1 MDGFGTLCS
10 VKIVT
15 PEKDDERRK
24 KRAARRSIKD
34 VPVAAF
40 LALGH
45 AALSHA
51 RETPKSITFWR
62 PFTSG
67 TITFHS
73 KGASLIFLKLVL
85 LKPQIASVLCSGLIH
100 SSNMLLLS
108 SCYEKK
114 VCSSLCYQAL
124 AAKRGRRS
132 IRVGRSPCELRSFRI
147 RFYKKTPGVG
157 VPLALVQTGRMP
169 DKLDREDS

>member
-1 MDGFGTLCS
+1 MDGLGTLCS
-10 VKIVT
+10 VKIVV
-15 PEKDDERRK
+15 PEKDDV
-24 KRAARRSIKD
+24 KRNKSAARRSIND

-40 LALGH
+40 YALGH
-45 AALSHA
+45 ASLSEA
-51 RETPKSITFWR
+51 RETPKNITLWR

-85 LKPQIASVLCSGLIH
+85 LKPQTASVLCSGLIH
-100 SSNMLLLS
+100 SSTMLLLS

-132 IRVGRSPCELRSFRI
+132 IRVGRS
-147 RFYKKTPGVG
+147 
-157 VPLALVQTGRMP
+157 
-169 DKLDREDS
+169 